1 MKTITKTE
9 LMLKAI
15 DIELKTLLKK
25 DLQMFKIIRENKRVP
40 VANAA

>member
-1 MKTITKTE
+1 MKTIKKTNAV
-9 LMLKAI
+9 LKAI
-15 DIELKTLLKK
+15 DNELKTLLKK